1 MKKKNKKEEEE
12 KQENKE
18 EGDKKEEKH
27 EERGEEKQKNEK
39 EEEKHENKKKQNKK
53 EEGKQENKK
62 EKEEKKKKEMKKK
75 KSPNPRLP
83 HLNLIWCSRTW
94 KQKNLTWSSLK
105 GGGGERGVRNLRPG
119 MGVVEGGGAKLTCKC
134 LWPGPR
140 HTPPRHPGT
149 PSAAQSRPWPTH
161 THTRQTLQGHVTTT
175 GTTHPAQGSGQL
187 TRTHPLPVAGVGVGV
202 EPEQGLLVHDC
213 SDRLAG
219 HPWVSSP
226 PGGAHSCVVHSR
238 SFLSSGGTGSGTK
251 GGRLGEMESRK
262 VCQRQN
268 QAVRSLRC

>member
-1 MKKKNKKEEEE
+1 
-12 KQENKE
+12 
-18 EGDKKEEKH
+18 
-27 EERGEEKQKNEK
+27 
-39 EEEKHENKKKQNKK
+39 
-53 EEGKQENKK
+53 
-62 EKEEKKKKEMKKK
+62 
-75 KSPNPRLP
+75 
-83 HLNLIWCSRTW
+83 
-94 KQKNLTWSSLK
+94 
-105 GGGGERGVRNLRPG
+105 
-119 MGVVEGGGAKLTCKC
+119 MGVAERGGAKLTCKC

-149 PSAAQSRPWPTH
+149 PSAAQSRPWPAHTH
-161 THTRQTLQGHVTTT
+161 THTADVT
-175 GTTHPAQGSGQL
+175 GSCDHHQNHPPCPGVGSAD
-187 TRTHPLPVAGVGVGV
+187 RTHPLPVAGVGVGV

-226 PGGAHSCVVHSR
+226 PGGAHSCVVHSH

-251 GGRLGEMESRK
+251 GGRLSEIESRK